1 MSSRFTMAGRQCCVP
16 MSALD
21 DQLVPDLVPA
31 TSIFPVISESEHAHR
46 LNSALFRFLSATSSH
61 LPIHTLYLSVP
72 AIYMDKVPLTRSIL
86 PHPPPYAYI
95 FPRHTSCY
103 PYAIISN
110 VPSQISALFH
120 TLSFDCPTCMTIVCY
135 SLYKNLTQR

>member
-1 MSSRFTMAGRQCCVP
+1 MAGRQCCVP

-21 DQLVPDLVPA
+21 DQLVPDLLPA

-46 LNSALFRFLSATSSH
+46 LNSALFQFFSTLHTSSH

-86 PHPPPYAYI
+86 PHPPRTHIY
-95 FPRHTSCY
+95 FPRHT
-103 PYAIISN
+103 
-110 VPSQISALFH
+110 QL
-120 TLSFDCPTCMTIVCY
+120 LSLRYNI
-135 SLYKNLTQR
+135 